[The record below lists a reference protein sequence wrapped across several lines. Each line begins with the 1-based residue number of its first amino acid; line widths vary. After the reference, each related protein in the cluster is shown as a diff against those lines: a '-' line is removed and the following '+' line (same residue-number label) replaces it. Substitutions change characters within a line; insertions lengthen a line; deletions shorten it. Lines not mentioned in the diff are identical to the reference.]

1 MVLGLCG
8 GKGVYSMSAGKCDY
22 GNMVYVGG
30 VDLAT
35 VNRPDAQGNMPANDG
50 SSVGLLEIAGGS
62 FRARKSLHVGD
73 LGRGTVHV
81 SGSGSLT
88 VDMDL
93 ELSNSVAEAS
103 LLKLTAVGDT
113 PPAVTVGG
121 ALIVCD
127 GAKLE
132 VDVSDFTA
140 TNVWTKLVSCS
151 SRTGGFAAGDVKVI
165 GEGVRGSLVFDRAT
179 DGTGSIW
186 WYRPR
191 GTTVVLR

>member
-1 MVLGLCG
+1 
-8 GKGVYSMSAGKCDY
+8 
-22 GNMVYVGG
+22 MVYVGG
-30 VDLAT
+30 VALET
-35 VNRPDAQGNMPANDG
+35 LNRPDAQKNMPANDG

-73 LGRGTVHV
+73 LGKGTVHV

-88 VDMDL
+88 VDMNL
-93 ELSNSVAEAS
+93 VLSNSVAEAS
-103 LLKLTAVGDT
+103 LLKLTVAGDT
-113 PPAVTVGG
+113 PPAVSVAGS
-121 ALIVCD
+121 LIVSE

-132 VDVSDFTA
+132 VDVSDFAT

-151 SRTGGFAAGDVKVI
+151 SRNGDFAAEDVKVV
-165 GEGVRGSLVFDRAT
+165 GEGVRGSLVFDRAS